1 VRRAAERDQAA
12 IDRWVKDDWPRI
24 RQCPT
29 TQSLAG
35 RVRRARVQP
44 DPQGAPQ
51 LGPTRGRPP
60 VLVSVQLEKVS
71 MVAAL
76 CYGVRGGGAQLA
88 FHVTAGS
95 YDTTPLAEVIDQADQ
110 GIQRVRSTPQLADS
124 FLRQAGLSVA

>member
-1 VRRAAERDQAA
+1 MPTVPRRPVAQRERGRLQARRLPAGGWLAAGVRQAEVARQRGVSAQAVSVRHAA
-12 IDRWVKDDWPRI
+12 
-24 RQCPT
+24 
-29 TQSLAG
+29 S
-35 RVRRARVQP
+35 
-44 DPQGAPQ
+44 
-51 LGPTRGRPP
+51 RPP

-71 MVAAL
+71 MAAAL